1 MNKTV
6 NQSISLPIELAEKLK
21 KIAKEQERPLSW
33 IITKLILKGLEN
45 DTKKRIR

>member
-21 KIAKEQERPLSW
+21 QIAKEQERPLSW
-33 IITKLILKGLEN
+33 VIAKLIQKGLEY
-45 DTKKRIR
+45 DTKK

>member
-6 NQSISLPIELAEKLK
+6 NQSVSLPIELAEKLK

-45 DTKKRIR
+45 EKE

>member
-1 MNKTV
+1 MNTTV

-33 IITKLILKGLEN
+33 VITKLIKKGLE
-45 DTKKRIR
+45 DGKE

>member
-6 NQSISLPIELAEKLK
+6 NQSISLPIELAKKLK
-21 KIAKEQERPLSW
+21 KIALEQERPLSW

-45 DTKKRIR
+45 DKKK